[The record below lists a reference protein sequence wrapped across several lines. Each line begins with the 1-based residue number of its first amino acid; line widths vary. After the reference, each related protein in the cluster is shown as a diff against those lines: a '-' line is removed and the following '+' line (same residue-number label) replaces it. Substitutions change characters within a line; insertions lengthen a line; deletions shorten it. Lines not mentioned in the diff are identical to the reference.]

1 MMTDFDFAGF
11 LDTEN
16 QKNFAVSLIKL
27 FDSFILEENEEK
39 IIEELMALQ
48 GEGVDLGGYYHTD
61 PIKVRK
67 IMRPSK
73 TFNQIIP

>member
-1 MMTDFDFAGF
+1 MSKYFEQIT
-11 LDTEN
+11 N
-16 QKNFAVSLIKL
+16 SLQ
-27 FDSFILEENEEK
+27 ENEEK

-48 GEGVDLGGYYHTD
+48 GEGVDLGGYYQTD

>member
-1 MMTDFDFAGF
+1 MTNTLTTDVNA
-11 LDTEN
+11 T
-16 QKNFAVSLIKL
+16 IKQIH
-27 FDSFILEENEEK
+27 SLEENEEK

-48 GEGVDLGGYYHTD
+48 GERVDLGGYYHTD